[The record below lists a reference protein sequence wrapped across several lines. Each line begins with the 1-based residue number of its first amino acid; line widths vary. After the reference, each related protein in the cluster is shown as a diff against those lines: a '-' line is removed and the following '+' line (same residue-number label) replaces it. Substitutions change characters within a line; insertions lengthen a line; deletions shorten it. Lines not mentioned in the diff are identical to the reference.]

1 VRRHMGAGHSG
12 RSTLVGRDAERRAVG
27 DLLARLRGGH
37 GDGLVLR
44 GECGIGKTFLVERL
58 VESVTG
64 VRVVRTPGIE
74 AEEPLPYAA
83 LDRLLRPW
91 FERLP
96 ELPGHH
102 RDALDTVFGE
112 RPGTTSPAA
121 VVLATT
127 ALLDLAAG
135 DEPVLHLIDDAQ
147 WIDQATGEILCGVH
161 GEGRRSSRGFVFC
174 VRDRPEPV
182 GWLGKWPE
190 VRLSPLDHHESMML
204 LASLS
209 EDIETSSARR
219 LVRVAGG
226 NPLALTRFVHN
237 YVTGHGYHRAWPNEW
252 FRLPERLETELLRGT
267 GERSARARLLLLLA
281 AVEPSATMADFRAA
295 ARVVGTEVDPE
306 EVADLVTFS
315 PYPVFRQPL
324 LPLALARRATAVLRH
339 RIHVV
344 LGRVLDDTDRR
355 AWHAALSAHGHDE
368 TIARE
373 LEAAARRAEVGCR
386 HWRAE
391 TYFRRAA
398 EVGDADRRA
407 SRLVS
412 AARMALL
419 TKNYRLTGALLDEA
433 LRTPLDAHLRPEI
446 SRIRAVLYA
455 RAGDEKDILLALSDV
470 LEDMGLLDVRAAS
483 DTWFETL
490 DGALLAHGQ
499 LPRTTLS
506 RLAQHTLDAA
516 PTRAWQ
522 RTPVDVLAAGLAM
535 RVTAGYEEAVPLM
548 RRIATTLDT
557 VDDADPSGRRCRRWQ
572 SLIALTLLELWDIE
586 RGARLVDRAARGMD
600 VRILRVTP
608 FALAQGHATRWDAA
622 EVTVPHTGSR
632 RLVQIAVEAVA
643 GTGRGTTEA
652 QAKAREVITLARR
665 AGYGFLVS
673 LCHLLLVRIAI
684 SRGDYDEALVWSR
697 LAYTEDAPGLGGQV
711 LADLV
716 ESALRVGDT
725 AVAAAAYDRLA
736 VRVRASD
743 SVWGRGLQARAQALG
758 APDTHAERYFRTAIR
773 LLEPT
778 AAVLDTGRTHLLY
791 GEWLRR
797 RKRRT
802 EAAHHLGLAY
812 RTFVAVAADAFAE
825 RARAELDA
833 AGARPEGKRD
843 LTAQQRRVAQLAVEG
858 LTRAQ
863 IAVRLAISEHTVAD
877 HLKQIYRK
885 FGVHSRGQLSEVFTS
900 GVDT

>member
-1 VRRHMGAGHSG
+1 MGAGHSG
-12 RSTLVGRDAERRAVG
+12 RSTLVGRDAEHRAV
-27 DLLARLRGGH
+27 LELVARLRGGH
-37 GDGLVLR
+37 GGGLVLR
-44 GECGIGKTFLVERL
+44 GECGMGKTFLAEHA
-58 VESVTG
+58 VESVPG

-74 AEEPLPYAA
+74 AEALLPYAA

-91 FERLP
+91 LDRLP
-96 ELPGHH
+96 DLPV
-102 RDALDTVFGE
+102 RQRKALDTVFGE
-112 RPGTTSPAA
+112 RLGATSPAA
-121 VVLATT
+121 VAVATS

-135 DEPVLHLIDDAQ
+135 GEPVLHLVDDAQ
-147 WIDQATGEILCGVH
+147 WIDRATGEILCAVRSA
-161 GEGRRSSRGFVFC
+161 GRQAGRSFLFC
-174 VRDRPEPV
+174 ARDRPEPV
-182 GWLGKWPE
+182 GWLGQWPE

-209 EDIETSSARR
+209 EDVDPFPARR

-226 NPLALTRFVHN
+226 NPLALTRFVRN
-237 YVTGHGYHRAWPNEW
+237 YVAGHGYHRAWPNEW
-252 FRLPERLETELLRGT
+252 FRLPERLETELLRST
-267 GERSARARLLLLLA
+267 GECSARARLLLLLA
-281 AVEPSATMADFRAA
+281 AVEPSATMADFRTA
-295 ARVVGTEVDPE
+295 ARVVGTEVDPD
-306 EVADLVTFS
+306 EVVDLVTFE
-315 PYPVFRQPL
+315 PHPVFRQPL

-344 LGRVLDDTDRR
+344 LGLVLDDADRR

-368 TIARE
+368 TIAGE
-373 LEAAARRAEVGCR
+373 LEAAARRAEIQGR
-386 HWRAE
+386 HRRAE
-391 TYFRRAA
+391 TYFRRSA
-398 EVGDADRRA
+398 EVGNVDRRA
-407 SRLVS
+407 GRLVS
-412 AARMALL
+412 AARLALL

-433 LRTPLDAHLRPEI
+433 LLTPLDAHLRPEI

-455 RAGDEKDILLALSDV
+455 RAGDDRDILLALSDV
-470 LEDMGLLDVRAAS
+470 LDDMGLLDVRAAG

-490 DGALLAHGQ
+490 DGALLAQGQ
-499 LPRTTLS
+499 LPHTTLC
-506 RLAQHTLDAA
+506 RLARHALDAA
-516 PTRAWQ
+516 PTHTGQ
-522 RTPVDVLAAGLAM
+522 QTPVDVLAAGLAM

-557 VDDADPSGRRCRRWQ
+557 VDDADPAGRRCRRWH

-586 RGARLVDRAARGMD
+586 RGARLSDQAARGID

-608 FALAQGHATRWDAA
+608 FALAQGHATRWDSGA
-622 EVTVPHTGSR
+622 VTVPHTGSR

-643 GTGRGTTEA
+643 GTGRGTAEA
-652 QAKAREVITLARR
+652 RAKAREVITLARR

-673 LCHLLLVRIAI
+673 LCHLLLARIAI
-684 SRGDYDEALVWSR
+684 SRGEYDEALVWSR

-716 ESALRVGDT
+716 ESAVRVGDA

-736 VRVRASD
+736 VRVGASD
-743 SVWGRGLQARAQALG
+743 SVWGRGLQARAQALSV
-758 APDTHAERYFRTAIR
+758 PDTHAERYFQTAIR

-778 AAVLDTGRTHLLY
+778 AAVLDTGRTQLLY

-802 EAAHHLGLAY
+802 EAAHHLGRAY

-833 AGARPEGKRD
+833 AGARPEGKHD

-863 IAVRLAISEHTVAD
+863 MAVRLAISEHTVAD
-877 HLKQIYRK
+877 HLKQVYRK
-885 FGVHSRGQLSEVFTS
+885 FGVHSRGQLSEVFTN
-900 GVDT
+900 GAGDDP